1 MISPDNEVLLLHRV
15 KDSSSFPSAH
25 VFPGGNLSEQD
36 GKIPAVGSYQRHF
49 ENGAYRRAAIREL
62 FEESGVLLARNSET
76 KEMIN
81 VPHLERERGRNA
93 IHAREIEFQD
103 WLKNQ
108 DQHAE
113 PDIGMF
119 ARI

>member
-1 MISPDNEVLLLHRV
+1 
-15 KDSSSFPSAH
+15 
-25 VFPGGNLSEQD
+25 
-36 GKIPAVGSYQRHF
+36 
-49 ENGAYRRAAIREL
+49 
-62 FEESGVLLARNSET
+62 
-76 KEMIN
+76 MIN